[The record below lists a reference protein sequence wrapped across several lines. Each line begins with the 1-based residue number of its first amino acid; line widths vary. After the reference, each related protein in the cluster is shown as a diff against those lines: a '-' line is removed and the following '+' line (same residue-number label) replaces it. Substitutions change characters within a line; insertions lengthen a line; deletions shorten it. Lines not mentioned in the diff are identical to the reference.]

1 MNYKNILTVSA
12 CALSLTLLSSCDS
25 WLDNQPKGFNI
36 PKTYDDYRLLMNS
49 QGLYRSL
56 NSSLAYFTD
65 DALLTNDPNLPG
77 KVAIKFTDK
86 SEEIRNLYSF
96 QHGQVLTPGNSDQ
109 KWNNPY
115 SNIFTYNA
123 IINNVLSST
132 GGTEN
137 ERKELY
143 GQALV
148 GRAFEYLNLVNIY
161 GNHYDA
167 KTADT
172 DYGVPLVLSE
182 GITGEKY
189 PRASVAK
196 VYEQIENDL
205 YDAANN
211 YLGESTKHTF
221 DPTKSVGFAFLSR
234 MYLYMGKYD
243 EALKAANSSLALN
256 DKLIDYKLYK
266 VIPGQWGRLVKIDD
280 ESESFPDSGNDNLE
294 NVYVRFLTDM
304 IQKSVGASPDLVNTF
319 KKNLPDGAEDLRF
332 SFFYA
337 QDEFWASKTSCEKF
351 PGYTLFV
358 AYISH
363 NIGFSTA
370 EVLLTAAECEARIGD
385 KNKALALLDKLR
397 DSRIKNNV
405 HFNPTDYTKEQVL
418 EMVIDERRKEFAFIG
433 ITRLVDLKRLNRES
447 WFAKTITHSDGEE
460 TWTLPP
466 NDPRYIMPI
475 PETVLSFNDM
485 PQYER

>member
-1 MNYKNILTVSA
+1 MNYKNILTKSA
-12 CALSLTLLSSCDS
+12 LLLSLTFMSSCDS
-25 WLDNQPKGFNI
+25 WLDNEPKGFNI
-36 PKTYDDYRLLMNS
+36 PKTYEDYELLMNS

-77 KVAIKFTDK
+77 KVSIKFTDK
-86 SEEIRNLYSF
+86 SDEIRNLYSF
-96 QHGQVLTPGNSDQ
+96 QPGQVLTPGNSDS

-123 IINNVLSST
+123 VINNVLSST
-132 GGTEN
+132 GGTE
-137 ERKELY
+137 EDRKHLY
-143 GQALV
+143 GEALV

-161 GNHYDA
+161 GKHYDPN
-167 KTADT
+167 TADT

-182 GITGEKY
+182 QITGEKY

-196 VYEQIENDL
+196 VYEQIESDL
-205 YDAANN
+205 KDAAEN
-211 YLGESTKHTF
+211 YLAETTKTCF
-221 DPTKSVGFAFLSR
+221 DPNKSVGFAFLSR
-234 MYLYMGKYD
+234 MYLYMGRYK
-243 EALKAANSSLALN
+243 EALEAANQSLSLN
-256 DKLIDYKLYK
+256 DKLLDYKLYK
-266 VIPGQWGRLVKIDD
+266 VIPGQWGRVVKIDD
-280 ESESFPDSGNDNLE
+280 ESESFPDQGYDNVE
-294 NVYVRFLTDM
+294 NVYCRFLTDQ
-304 IQKSVGASPDLVNTF
+304 IQKSVAASPDLINTF
-319 KKNLPDGAEDLRF
+319 KKNLPDNAEDLRF
-332 SFFYA
+332 TFYYA
-337 QDEFWASKTSCEKF
+337 VDEFWSNKTNCTKF

-385 KNKALALLDKLR
+385 KNKSLALLDKLR
-397 DSRIKNNV
+397 DSRIKNNI
-405 HFNPTDYTKEQVL
+405 HFNPENYTKEQVL

-433 ITRLVDLKRLNRES
+433 ITRLVDLKRLNREN
-447 WFAKTITHSDGEE
+447 WFAKNVTHSNGEE
-460 TWTLPP
+460 TWTLPA
-466 NDPRYIMPI
+466 NDPRYIMPV